1 MNTDAQQQIQRFDVT
16 VVGAGLVGALA
27 ALLLA
32 RRHPDLRIGVL
43 EAAPALTHYAADQF
57 DPRVVALTAHSV
69 ALLQEAGS
77 WNKILAQRACAY
89 AAMDVWDGEG
99 TGSIQFFADDVHQPQ
114 LGFIVENS
122 LIVSHLQQ
130 ALSYLPNVA
139 LVLGQQVGQLLLP
152 ADDAAETFAETQ
164 LMLKSGQKIVSQLVL
179 AADGAHSSLR
189 QLAGLATREW
199 DYGHSAIVTTIR
211 TEKPH
216 GFVARQRF
224 MPDGPLAFL
233 PLQEQAAAKNAEY
246 HCSIV
251 WSVKTEIA
259 EQLMGLNEVDFCAAL
274 TRASEAVLGPVEQAD
289 ARHCIPLRQ
298 RHAKDYCRPGLALLG
313 DAAHTIHP
321 LAGQGVNLGLKD
333 VGALL
338 DEIDRAV
345 ARGLGLNHMATLR
358 RYQRARKADN
368 LLMMSGMEGFKQL
381 FGSENLL
388 ARLTRNVGLNLVN
401 RAGLLKR
408 EIIRKAM
415 DL

>member
-1 MNTDAQQQIQRFDVT
+1 MATQAMKQTQCSDIT
-16 VVGAGLVGALA
+16 LVGAGLVGALA

-32 RRHPDLRIGVL
+32 RRLPDLRIAVV
-43 EAAPALTHYAADQF
+43 EAAPALTRFNPAQF
-57 DPRVVALTAHSV
+57 DPRVVALTAGSV
-69 ALLQEAGS
+69 TLLQEAGI
-77 WNKILAQRACAY
+77 WNKILAERACAY
-89 AAMDVWDGEG
+89 TAMDVWDGEG
-99 TGSIQFFADDVHQPQ
+99 TGNIQFYADEVHQPQ
-114 LGFIVENS
+114 LGFIVENA

-130 ALSYLPNVA
+130 ALSYLPNVN
-139 LVLGQQVGQLLLP
+139 LLLGEQVAQLELP
-152 ADDAAETFAETQ
+152 DCDHRETFGEAR
-164 LMLKSGQKIVSQLVL
+164 LLLKSGATWTSQLIL

-189 QLAGLATREW
+189 QLAGLETREW
-199 DYGHSAIVTTIR
+199 DYGHNAIVTTIR

-233 PLQEQAAAKNAEY
+233 PLQQHASANDKEH

-251 WSVKTEIA
+251 WSINTELA
-259 EQLMGLNEVDFCAAL
+259 EHMMGLNDGDFCAAL
-274 TRASEAVLGPVEQAD
+274 TRASESVLGQVVQAD
-289 ARHCIPLRQ
+289 ARHCIALRQ

-338 DEIDRAV
+338 AEIERAC
-345 ARGLGLNHMATLR
+345 ARGLGLNQMATLR

-381 FGSENLL
+381 FGTENLL
-388 ARLTRNVGLNLVN
+388 ARLARNLGLNLVN
-401 RAGLLKR
+401 QTGLLKR
-408 EIIRKAM
+408 EFIRKAM